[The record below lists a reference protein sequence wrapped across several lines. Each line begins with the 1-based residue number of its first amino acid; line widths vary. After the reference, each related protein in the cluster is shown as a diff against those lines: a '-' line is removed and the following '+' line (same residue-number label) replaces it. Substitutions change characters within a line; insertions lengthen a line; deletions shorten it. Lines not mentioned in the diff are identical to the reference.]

1 MKRSYFEDMALSAF
15 DTPFRKRCT
24 IVGIAFFVIYPIFS
38 PPFFVHISNLIA
50 IACMGAMALNLVSG
64 TAGLL
69 SLGHAGFMCA
79 GAFTVGLLGGKA
91 GLPIWMT
98 IPAAGVLGAILGM
111 FSGLPS
117 LRLRGIYVGIGT
129 LAIHFII
136 LYLAS
141 EYQFFAGYSQGI
153 RIEDPSIGIFVL
165 SDKKAWHFFLWI
177 FVGLTGLFVANLLR
191 SRPGRAWM
199 AIRDRDIA
207 AKVMGI
213 NVGWYKISS
222 FMVST
227 TITTISGGLY
237 AYYTNLAAVEEY
249 TFYLTISYLAMIIVG
264 GIGSLLGSI
273 MGAFLI
279 TLIPYFLIYL
289 FGFFKAASY
298 LRDYLYALES
308 GIFGLLI
315 IIFLLIEPRGLVEI
329 WRRTRIFF
337 ELWPF
342 KYKPL
347 MITRR

>member
-1 MKRSYFEDMALSAF
+1 
-15 DTPFRKRCT
+15 
-24 IVGIAFFVIYPIFS
+24 
-38 PPFFVHISNLIA
+38 
-50 IACMGAMALNLVSG
+50 
-64 TAGLL
+64 
-69 SLGHAGFMCA
+69 
-79 GAFTVGLLGGKA
+79 
-91 GLPIWMT
+91 
-98 IPAAGVLGAILGM
+98 
-111 FSGLPS
+111 
-117 LRLRGIYVGIGT
+117 
-129 LAIHFII
+129 
-136 LYLAS
+136 
-141 EYQFFAGYSQGI
+141 
-153 RIEDPSIGIFVL
+153 
-165 SDKKAWHFFLWI
+165 
-177 FVGLTGLFVANLLR
+177 
-191 SRPGRAWM
+191 
-199 AIRDRDIA
+199 
-207 AKVMGI
+207 MGI